1 LANAPYK
8 IINYAGPQQTAI
20 LDTKSQQ
27 PEKRKEHRMNSML
40 RTNTT
45 GKQSYLKNGASKS
58 NPLCVAA
65 LLLASL
71 LSAQAGLAGH
81 WEAEVTGDGSQRI
94 RVSLD
99 LDQKAK
105 SGWIASMGLPADNK
119 TGLVVKDVTVNGKSV
134 KFVAVELMM
143 TPFNLTLG
151 PEGTLKGTI
160 SGRASQPVEFKRT
173 GEAKVE
179 LIPASPAVSKQLE
192 GDWEGSLQTPN
203 RAVRMLFRFKNQ
215 PDKTVMATFGTG
227 NAADLPLNNVKQ
239 TGQKVEF
246 GMRVAHGHFQGTLN
260 REGTEVVGQLTH
272 EDTSMPLTLRKK

>member
-1 LANAPYK
+1 
-8 IINYAGPQQTAI
+8 
-20 LDTKSQQ
+20 
-27 PEKRKEHRMNSML
+27 MNSML
-40 RTNTT
+40 RTNTA
-45 GKQSYLKNGASKS
+45 GKQSSLNGGASRI
-58 NPLCVAA
+58 NPLSVAA
-65 LLLASL
+65 LLLSSL

-99 LDQKAK
+99 LDKNAK
-105 SGWIASMGLPADNK
+105 WEWIASMGLPADNK

-143 TPFNLTLG
+143 TPFDLTLG
-151 PEGTLKGTI
+151 PEGTLKGTM

-173 GEAKVE
+173 GEAMVE

-192 GDWEGSLQTPN
+192 GDWEGSLQMPN
-203 RAVRMLFRFKNQ
+203 RAVRMVFHFKNQ

-246 GMRVAHGHFQGTLN
+246 GMRVAHGRFQGTLN
-260 REGTEVVGQLTH
+260 KDGTELAGQLAH
-272 EDTSMPLTLRKK
+272 GAASMPLTLRKK